1 MFLFDIFK
9 NCPQTKGITNRLD
22 AWLTFLSTDDPDS
35 IVALIT
41 QYPDFKD
48 LYTDIYGLC
57 RNTEDVMG
65 LFSKELQMLDENTVQ
80 YMIDDMQD
88 KIDEQAVTIDEQ
100 ASTIDELQVSNQ
112 EQAST
117 IGELQARIRKLE
129 QVLKSK

>member
-1 MFLFDIFK
+1 
-9 NCPQTKGITNRLD
+9 
-22 AWLTFLSTDDPDS
+22 
-35 IVALIT
+35 
-41 QYPDFKD
+41 
-48 LYTDIYGLC
+48 
-57 RNTEDVMG
+57 
-65 LFSKELQMLDENTVQ
+65 MLDENTVQ

-88 KIDEQAVTIDEQ
+88 KIDEQAVTIDKQ